1 MPQNAP
7 PARRLPPVTD
17 DHGQPI
23 APPPRRWQPTGPGQ
37 GPGPVFWVV
46 AAFVLLAIVPQL
58 VAVIFS
64 DIPSE
69 IDLGGL
75 IMPFIIATV
84 VILILAVLFANIRI
98 VPQANAYVIE
108 RLGKFKSVWS
118 AGLHIKIPF
127 IDRIA
132 NKVLLKEQVL
142 DFEPQSVIT
151 KDNVSMK
158 IDTVVYLYIVNPE
171 LYTYGVS
178 NPLAAIENLT
188 ATTLRNMIGE
198 LTLDDTLTSRDTI
211 NGQMQVTLDVATDPW
226 GIKVTR
232 VELKNII
239 PPRDI
244 QEAMEKQMR
253 AEREKRE
260 AILRAEGTKEARI
273 LEAAGVKEATILEAE
288 AVKQK
293 MILEAEAEKAAA
305 IARAEGQAKAIREV
319 KAAEAEGIALV
330 REAGADAAVV
340 QLRSLSA
347 LEEMAKGRATTIVVP
362 SDIAGLAGTLSAL
375 KGTLDAQKSEGEK
388 K

>member
-7 PARRLPPVTD
+7 PARRLPPHTD
-17 DHGQPI
+17 DHGQPL
-23 APPPRRWQPTGPGQ
+23 GQ
-37 GPGPVFWVV
+37 GYRRPSPPGGRPPKSDLSVVVLFIVLAV
-46 AAFVLLAIVPQL
+46 AALPWFFL
-58 VAVIFS
+58 
-64 DIPSE
+64 SE
-69 IDLGGL
+69 FDGTDFDLGGIL
-75 IMPFIIATV
+75 MPFLIA
-84 VILILAVLFANIRI
+84 LIVLAVLILIFSNIRV

-108 RLGKFKSVWS
+108 RLGKFKGVWA

-375 KGTLDAQKSEGEK
+375 KGTLDAQKPEEK